1 MTSPPRRRRPTAAPK
16 PPGPPPPT
24 PAAAAGRRDRERNR
38 HRREILAAAVK
49 LFARHGFEKTTMADL
64 AAEAEFAVG
73 TLYKFFKDKQELYRT
88 IIRDIAA
95 EMSARLTEALR
106 QDGTEIQR
114 LHRYI
119 DVKMELFVKHA
130 PVGRLYFSQTTG
142 AVWSPEAALDAELKN
157 LFHKTLHDLGEIF
170 RRGIRK
176 KLFVNRDPLLLALT
190 LEGLTHAFIA
200 PLVDDPRAFT
210 AEEMASAIKGV
221 FFKGILRDA
230 AGRD

>member
-1 MTSPPRRRRPTAAPK
+1 MTATPRKRQKKAPPEPPASPLEP
-16 PPGPPPPT
+16 
-24 PAAAAGRRDRERNR
+24 PAASGGRRDRERNR

-49 LFARHGFEKTTMADL
+49 LFSRRGFEKTTMADL

-73 TLYKFFKDKQELYRT
+73 TLYKFFRDKQELYRT
-88 IIRDIAA
+88 IIREIAA
-95 EMSARLTEALR
+95 EMSSRLTETLR
-106 QDGTEIQR
+106 QNGTEIQR

-142 AVWSPEAALDAELKN
+142 AVWCPEATLDAELKE
-157 LFHKTLHDLGEIF
+157 LFHQTLSNLGEIF

-200 PLVDDPRAFT
+200 PLVDNPQAFT
-210 AEEMASAIKGV
+210 AEEMASTIKGV
-221 FFKGILRDA
+221 FFQGILRDA